1 MRRVAWVVV
10 VVLAVAA
17 LAVPAWGP
25 AVAQPA
31 TVPTPDH
38 DGFGDL
44 AVGAPGETV
53 GGRAGAGAVSL
64 VLAGDSGFTGAGGQ
78 LFHQGAGGV
87 PGTAEAG
94 DGFGTA
100 VAVGAFNGGGNA
112 LAVGVPGEDVGTAA
126 DAGVLDVLYNSGTG
140 LGGGGRQQL
149 TQAGAGGA
157 VEPGDRFGAA
167 LSAPFFHGTDVLED
181 LGAGAP
187 GETVAGRAAAGAGS
201 VLFGGGGGLGA
212 GGSQLLHQGIG
223 GLGGAPEAGDGFG
236 AALS

>member
-17 LAVPAWGP
+17 LAVPAWEP
-25 AVAQPA
+25 ALAQPA
-31 TVPTPDH
+31 TVPTSDFDH

-44 AVGAPGETV
+44 AVGVPGETV
-53 GGRAGAGAVSL
+53 GGRAGAGAVGL

-87 PGTAEAG
+87 P
-94 DGFGTA
+94 
-100 VAVGAFNGGGNA
+100 
-112 LAVGVPGEDVGTAA
+112 
-126 DAGVLDVLYNSGTG
+126 
-140 LGGGGRQQL
+140 
-149 TQAGAGGA
+149 GA

-187 GETVAGRAAAGAGS
+187 GETVAGRAAAGAGT
-201 VLFGGGGGLGA
+201 VLFGDGGGLGA
-212 GGSQLLHQGIG
+212 GGSQFLHQGIG
-223 GLGGAPEAGDGFG
+223 GLGGAPEPGDVFG
-236 AALS
+236 AALG